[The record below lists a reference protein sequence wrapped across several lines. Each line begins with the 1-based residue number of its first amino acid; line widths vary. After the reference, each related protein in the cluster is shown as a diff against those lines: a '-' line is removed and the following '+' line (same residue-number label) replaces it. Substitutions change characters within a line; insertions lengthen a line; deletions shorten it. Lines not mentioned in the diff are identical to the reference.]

1 MKKLFVSIIL
11 LFVFAISNAE
21 PYRYEMVR
29 EPCNRVENASFYVC
43 RSTTLYVAC
52 SVSAQTLCPGY
63 GEPTI
68 SG

>member
-1 MKKLFVSIIL
+1 MKKLFGIIIL
-11 LFVFAISNAE
+11 LFVIIVSNAE
-21 PYRYEMVR
+21 PYNYDLTR

-43 RSTTLYVAC
+43 RPTELELGC

-68 SG
+68 GG